1 MKLFISK
8 GDKVEKGQTLFNIE
22 AMKMQTNIKSNY
34 KGTVE
39 KLPLKEGENVGAG
52 DLVVKLKVT
61 PP

>member
-1 MKLFISK
+1 
-8 GDKVEKGQTLFNIE
+8 
-22 AMKMQTNIKSNY
+22 MQTNIKSNY

-39 KLPLKEGENVGAG
+39 ELPFKEGENVGAG